1 MMMKYSAIILL
12 GGSSTRFSNDI
23 NKVYL
28 LINDK
33 PVFLY
38 SVDVFL
44 NDNDCD
50 EIIIVYNEK
59 DKDIINKYNFDK
71 KIKLVAGGSERYLSV
86 LNGLNVVKNKYVL
99 VHDGARPY
107 INLDLINRVKD
118 GLLKSKS
125 VSLGVKVS
133 DTIKKK
139 TLDAIETIDRD
150 DLYYMQTPQGS
161 ETSALKNVLIKIK
174 KEDKITDDLMAFEKY
189 SDITPLIVEGD
200 KKNIKITTIDD
211 FEYMKYL
218 LENKNV

>member
-1 MMMKYSAIILL
+1 MMMKYSAVILL

-28 LINDK
+28 LINNK
-33 PVFLY
+33 PIFLY
-38 SVDVFL
+38 SVEAFL
-44 NDNDCD
+44 ADNDCE

-59 DKDIINKYNFDK
+59 DIDIIDKYNFDA
-71 KIKLVAGGSERYLSV
+71 KIKIVPGGCERYLSV
-86 LNGLNVVKNKYVL
+86 LNGLKVVKNSYVL

-107 INLDLINRVKD
+107 INLDLINRVKK
-118 GLLKSKS
+118 GLLESKS
-125 VSLGVKVS
+125 VSLGVKVT
-133 DTIKKK
+133 DTIKKR
-139 TLDAIETIDRD
+139 TDSTIETIDRD

-161 ETSALKNVLIKIK
+161 DTEALKNVLNKIK

-189 SDITPLIVEGD
+189 SDITPLIVMGD

>member
-1 MMMKYSAIILL
+1 MKYSAIVLL
-12 GGSSTRFSNDI
+12 GGSSTRFPNDI

-28 LINDK
+28 LINNK

-38 SVDVFL
+38 SVEAFL
-44 NDNDCD
+44 SDNDCD

-71 KIKLVAGGSERYLSV
+71 RIKIVPGGSERYLSV
-86 LNGLNVVKNKYVL
+86 LNGLNVVKNTYVL
-99 VHDGARPY
+99 VHDGARPN
-107 INLDLINRVKD
+107 INLDLINRVKE

-125 VSLGVKVS
+125 VSLAVNVS
-133 DTIKKK
+133 DTIKKR
-139 TLDAIETIDRD
+139 TNDSIETIDRD

-161 ETSALKNVLIKIK
+161 DTNALKLVLSKIK

-189 SDITPLIVEGD
+189 SDVVPLLVIGD
-200 KKNIKITTIDD
+200 KKNIKITTQDD